1 MGEGDI
7 RVRGRFGVRRGRI
20 VAAITLVV
28 FALQL
33 AGAANPASADPPWE
47 VEGQWSDPF
56 DLQVIGIHTT
66 LLPTGRVLIFQRP
79 KQSFGSDARTYDPIT
94 ENIDDVSFTAAR
106 DVFCAGH
113 SLLPDG
119 TVLVTG
125 GHAHGSNGAQ
135 GAIENDIFDPVTET
149 WTSAP
154 PLTIAR
160 WYPTNVE
167 MGDGRTLIFGGQV
180 SKSIKSPTVD
190 VYDPVAGTVTQLP
203 DTATL
208 NVGLYPRT
216 LLMSDGRVFMAGPN
230 KVMRIFDPATNAWS
244 TVGNLLA
251 GNRGAGNSVVLPGLN
266 RILAAGGQAN
276 GTLSSA
282 EIIDLSGPT
291 PTWRYTASMTFGR
304 KHASSVLLPDGTVLE
319 VGGGKTGSYGD
330 PVFTS
335 ELFDP
340 VSETW
345 SVMDSQTA
353 PRMYHS
359 SAVLLPD
366 GRVLSLGQDKQTSY
380 AKTGE
385 LYSPPYLFHGDRPT
399 ISVAPP
405 AVAYGTA
412 FTVESPEAADITRI
426 ALVSPGSDTHSVN
439 MSQRYVDSA
448 FALNED
454 GTISVSAPA
463 DGNVAP
469 PGWYMLFLLN
479 SEGIPSV
486 ASWVHV
492 GPSIEG
498 FAQAPK
504 ASPTR
509 NDRSTP
515 SSDRPVFAP
524 LLGGGSEHGSGAD
537 GLTPAGPVPLWT
549 PPKSPDGFG
558 VLNPGNPLSPELAP
572 YLLICTRGPP
582 G

>member
-1 MGEGDI
+1 
-7 RVRGRFGVRRGRI
+7 
-20 VAAITLVV
+20 
-28 FALQL
+28 
-33 AGAANPASADPPWE
+33 
-47 VEGQWSDPF
+47 
-56 DLQVIGIHTT
+56 
-66 LLPTGRVLIFQRP
+66 
-79 KQSFGSDARTYDPIT
+79 
-94 ENIDDVSFTAAR
+94 
-106 DVFCAGH
+106 
-113 SLLPDG
+113 
-119 TVLVTG
+119 
-125 GHAHGSNGAQ
+125 
-135 GAIENDIFDPVTET
+135 
-149 WTSAP
+149 
-154 PLTIAR
+154 
-160 WYPTNVE
+160 
-167 MGDGRTLIFGGQV
+167 
-180 SKSIKSPTVD
+180 
-190 VYDPVAGTVTQLP
+190 
-203 DTATL
+203 
-208 NVGLYPRT
+208 
-216 LLMSDGRVFMAGPN
+216 
-230 KVMRIFDPATNAWS
+230 
-244 TVGNLLA
+244 
-251 GNRGAGNSVVLPGLN
+251 
-266 RILAAGGQAN
+266 
-276 GTLSSA
+276 
-282 EIIDLSGPT
+282 
-291 PTWRYTASMTFGR
+291 
-304 KHASSVLLPDGTVLE
+304 VLE
-319 VGGGKTGSYGD
+319 VGGGKTGSYGN
-330 PVFTS
+330 PVFAS

-405 AVAYGTA
+405 AAAYGTA
-412 FTVESPEAADITRI
+412 FTVESPEAADITRV
-426 ALVSPGSDTHSVN
+426 ALVSPGSETHSVN

-572 YLLICTRGPP
+572 YLLICSRGPP